1 MQHSALLA
9 PCCVGIAE
17 LEGAAAIAAQ
27 QVRADEV
34 IIRYDGKLA
43 PSEDKVQTRIDAIN
57 GAAEHTNNEGCVGAG
72 VATCRR

>member
-1 MQHSALLA
+1 M
-9 PCCVGIAE
+9 GIAE
-17 LEGAAAIAAQ
+17 FEGVAAIAAQ

-34 IIRYDGKLA
+34 RYDGKLA

>member
-9 PCCVGIAE
+9 PRCVGIAE

-34 IIRYDGKLA
+34 RYDGKLA
-43 PSEDKVQTRIDAIN
+43 PSEDEVQPRIDAITAPLN
-57 GAAEHTNNEGCVGAG
+57 TQITK
-72 VATCRR
+72 VALALA